1 MTLHISSAYNEDL
14 IHINSKIVEMGGL
27 CEQIINNT
35 NLSIRDNN
43 VQLAEKA
50 VLLDEKLDFLE
61 NEINESVIKAI
72 ALRQPVADDLRV
84 LFSAI
89 KISGAFERVGDLCKN
104 IAKRTQLLSDE
115 YQIDI
120 RREIFELGEKV
131 KKQLTRSINSYTNQ
145 DIKLATKV
153 WKNDYKIDQMYTD
166 LFENLL
172 VYLKK
177 KKRVASGS
185 HLMIIAKNYER
196 IGDHTTHIGEMTHFA
211 ITGENLVAVRP
222 KVNLPV

>member
-1 MTLHISSAYNEDL
+1 M
-14 IHINSKIVEMGGL
+14 
-27 CEQIINNT
+27 NNT

-50 VLLDEKLDFLE
+50 VILDEKLDYLE

-211 ITGENLVAVRP
+211 ITGENLVAIRP

>member
-27 CEQIINNT
+27 CEQIIDNT
-35 NLSIRDNN
+35 NLSIKDNN

-50 VLLDEKLDFLE
+50 ILLDEKLDFLE

-104 IAKRTQLLSDE
+104 IAKRIQLLTDE
-115 YQIDI
+115 NQVEI

-131 KKQLTRSINSYTNQ
+131 KKQLTRSINSYT
-145 DIKLATKV
+145 DKDTKLATKV
-153 WKNDYKIDQMYTD
+153 WKNDYKVDQMYTD
-166 LFENLL
+166 LFNNLL

-196 IGDHTTHIGEMTHFA
+196 IGDHATHIGEMTHFA

>member
-27 CEQIINNT
+27 CEQIIDNT
-35 NLSIRDNN
+35 NLSIKDNN

-50 VLLDEKLDFLE
+50 ILLDEKLDFLE

-115 YQIDI
+115 NQIDI

>member
-27 CEQIINNT
+27 CEQIIDNT
-35 NLSIRDNN
+35 NLSIKDNN

-50 VLLDEKLDFLE
+50 VILDEKLDYLE

-104 IAKRTQLLSDE
+104 IAKRTQLLTDE

-120 RREIFELGEKV
+120 RRQIFELGEKV

>member
-27 CEQIINNT
+27 CEQIIDNT
-35 NLSIRDNN
+35 NLSIKDNN

-50 VLLDEKLDFLE
+50 ILLDEKLDFLE

-104 IAKRTQLLSDE
+104 IAKRTQLLTDE
-115 YQIDI
+115 NQIEI

-131 KKQLTRSINSYTNQ
+131 KKQLTRSINSYT
-145 DIKLATKV
+145 DKDTKLATKV
-153 WKNDYKIDQMYTD
+153 WKNDYKVDQMYTD
-166 LFENLL
+166 LFNNLL

-211 ITGENLVAVRP
+211 ITGENLVAIRP

>member
-27 CEQIINNT
+27 CEQIIDNT
-35 NLSIRDNN
+35 NLSIKDNN

-50 VLLDEKLDFLE
+50 ILLDEKLDFLE

-104 IAKRTQLLSDE
+104 IAKRTQLLTDE
-115 YQIDI
+115 NQIDI

-211 ITGENLVAVRP
+211 ITGENLVAIRP

>member
-27 CEQIINNT
+27 CEQIIDNT
-35 NLSIRDNN
+35 NLSIKDNN

-50 VLLDEKLDFLE
+50 ILLDEKLDFLE

-104 IAKRTQLLSDE
+104 IAKRTQLLIDE
-115 YQIDI
+115 NQIEI

-153 WKNDYKIDQMYTD
+153 WKNDYKVDQMYTD
-166 LFENLL
+166 LFNNLL

-211 ITGENLVAVRP
+211 ITGENLVAIRP

>member
-27 CEQIINNT
+27 CEQIIDGT
-35 NLSIRDNN
+35 NLSIKDNN
-43 VQLAEKA
+43 TQLAEKA
-50 VLLDEKLDFLE
+50 VFLDEKLDSLE

-104 IAKRTQLLSDE
+104 IAKRTQLLTDE

-166 LFENLL
+166 LFKNLL

-211 ITGENLVAVRP
+211 ITGENLVAIRP

>member
-1 MTLHISSAYNEDL
+1 MTLHISSAYNDDL

-27 CEQIINNT
+27 CEQIIDNT
-35 NLSIRDNN
+35 NLSIKDKN

-50 VLLDEKLDFLE
+50 ILLDEKLDFLE

-104 IAKRTQLLSDE
+104 IAKRTQLLTDE
-115 YQIDI
+115 NQIDI

-145 DIKLATKV
+145 DTKLATKV
-153 WKNDYKIDQMYTD
+153 WKNDYKVDQMYTD
-166 LFENLL
+166 LFNNLL

-211 ITGENLVAVRP
+211 ITGENLVAIRP

>member
-1 MTLHISSAYNEDL
+1 MTLHISSAFNEDL
-14 IHINSKIVEMGGL
+14 IRINGKIVEMGGL
-27 CEQIINNT
+27 CEQVITNS
-35 NLSIRDNN
+35 NLSIKDNN
-43 VQLAEKA
+43 VQMAENA
-50 VLLDEKLDFLE
+50 ILLDEKIDLLE
-61 NEINESVIKAI
+61 TEINESVIKAI

-104 IAKRTQLLSDE
+104 IAKRSQLLTE
-115 YQIDI
+115 EHHTDI
-120 RREIFELGEKV
+120 RNQIFKLGEKV
-131 KKQLTRSINSYTNQ
+131 KKQLTKSINAYTNQ
-145 DIKLATKV
+145 DVKLARKV

-172 VYLKK
+172 VYLRK

>member
-27 CEQIINNT
+27 CEQIIDNT

-211 ITGENLVAVRP
+211 ITGENLVAIRP

>member
-27 CEQIINNT
+27 CEQIIDNT
-35 NLSIRDNN
+35 NLSIKDNN

-104 IAKRTQLLSDE
+104 IAKRTQLLTDE

-120 RREIFELGEKV
+120 RRQIFELGEKV

>member
-27 CEQIINNT
+27 CEQIIDNT
-35 NLSIRDNN
+35 NLSIKDNN
-43 VQLAEKA
+43 VQFAEKA
-50 VLLDEKLDFLE
+50 ILLDEKLDFLE

-104 IAKRTQLLSDE
+104 IAKRTQLLTDE
-115 YQIDI
+115 NQIDI

-211 ITGENLVAVRP
+211 ITGENLVAIRP

>member
-27 CEQIINNT
+27 CEQIIDNT
-35 NLSIRDNN
+35 NLSIKDNN

-50 VLLDEKLDFLE
+50 ILLDEKLDFLE

-104 IAKRTQLLSDE
+104 IAKRTQHLTDE
-115 YQIDI
+115 NQIEI

-131 KKQLTRSINSYTNQ
+131 KKQLTRSINSYT
-145 DIKLATKV
+145 DKDTKLATKV
-153 WKNDYKIDQMYTD
+153 WKNDYKVDQMYTD
-166 LFENLL
+166 LFNNLL

-211 ITGENLVAVRP
+211 ITGENLVAIRP

>member
-27 CEQIINNT
+27 CEQIIDNT
-35 NLSIRDNN
+35 NLSIKDNN

-50 VLLDEKLDFLE
+50 ILLDEKLDFLE

-104 IAKRTQLLSDE
+104 IAKRTQLLTDE

-120 RREIFELGEKV
+120 RRQIFELGEKV

-211 ITGENLVAVRP
+211 ITGENLVAIRP

>member
-27 CEQIINNT
+27 CEQIIDNT
-35 NLSIRDNN
+35 NLSIKDNN

-50 VLLDEKLDFLE
+50 ILLDEKLDFLE

-72 ALRQPVADDLRV
+72 ALRQPVAADLRV

-104 IAKRTQLLSDE
+104 IAKRTQLLTDE
-115 YQIDI
+115 NQIDI

-211 ITGENLVAVRP
+211 ITGENLVAIRP

>member
-14 IHINSKIVEMGGL
+14 SYINSKIVEMGGL
-27 CEQIINNT
+27 CEQIMNNT

-50 VLLDEKLDFLE
+50 VILDEKLDYLE

-211 ITGENLVAVRP
+211 ITGENLVAIRP

>member
-14 IHINSKIVEMGGL
+14 IYINSKIVEMGGL
-27 CEQIINNT
+27 CEQIMNNT

-104 IAKRTQLLSDE
+104 IAKRTQLLTDE

-120 RREIFELGEKV
+120 RRQIFELGEKV

-153 WKNDYKIDQMYTD
+153 WINDYKIDQMYTD

-211 ITGENLVAVRP
+211 ITGENLVAIRP

>member
-27 CEQIINNT
+27 CEQIIDGT
-35 NLSIRDNN
+35 NLSIKDNN
-43 VQLAEKA
+43 TQLAEKA
-50 VLLDEKLDFLE
+50 VFLDEKLDSLE

-104 IAKRTQLLSDE
+104 IAKRTQLLTDE
-115 YQIDI
+115 NQVEI

-166 LFENLL
+166 LFNNLL

-196 IGDHTTHIGEMTHFA
+196 IGDHATHIGEMTHFA
-211 ITGENLVAVRP
+211 ITGENLVAIRP

>member
-27 CEQIINNT
+27 CEQIIDNT
-35 NLSIRDNN
+35 NLSIKDNN

-50 VLLDEKLDFLE
+50 ILLDEKLDFLE

-104 IAKRTQLLSDE
+104 IAKRTQLLTDE
-115 YQIDI
+115 NQIDI

>member
-1 MTLHISSAYNEDL
+1 MCIRD
-14 IHINSKIVEMGGL
+14 
-27 CEQIINNT
+27 
-35 NLSIRDNN
+35 RDNN

-104 IAKRTQLLSDE
+104 IAKRTQLLTDE

-120 RREIFELGEKV
+120 RRQIFELGEKV

-211 ITGENLVAVRP
+211 ITGENLVAIRP

>member
-14 IHINSKIVEMGGL
+14 IYINSKIVEMGGL
-27 CEQIINNT
+27 GEQIINNT
-35 NLSIRDNN
+35 NLSRKDNN

-50 VLLDEKLDFLE
+50 VILDEKLDYLE

-104 IAKRTQLLSDE
+104 IAKRTQLLTDE

-120 RREIFELGEKV
+120 RRQIFELGEKV

>member
-27 CEQIINNT
+27 CEQIIDNT
-35 NLSIRDNN
+35 NLSIKDNN

-211 ITGENLVAVRP
+211 ITGENLVAIRP

>member
-14 IHINSKIVEMGGL
+14 FYINSKIVEMGGL

-211 ITGENLVAVRP
+211 ITGENLVAIRP

>member
-14 IHINSKIVEMGGL
+14 IYINSKIVEMGGL

-89 KISGAFERVGDLCKN
+89 KISGAFERAV
-104 IAKRTQLLSDE
+104 
-115 YQIDI
+115 
-120 RREIFELGEKV
+120 
-131 KKQLTRSINSYTNQ
+131 SYT
-145 DIKLATKV
+145 
-153 WKNDYKIDQMYTD
+153 
-166 LFENLL
+166 
-172 VYLKK
+172 
-177 KKRVASGS
+177 
-185 HLMIIAKNYER
+185 HL
-196 IGDHTTHIGEMTHFA
+196 T
-211 ITGENLVAVRP
+211 
-222 KVNLPV
+222 LPTISSV

>member
-27 CEQIINNT
+27 CEQIIDNT
-35 NLSIRDNN
+35 NLSIKDNN

-50 VLLDEKLDFLE
+50 ILLDEKLDFLE

-104 IAKRTQLLSDE
+104 IAKRTQLLTDE
-115 YQIDI
+115 NQIDI

-131 KKQLTRSINSYTNQ
+131 KKQPVSYT
-145 DIKLATKV
+145 
-153 WKNDYKIDQMYTD
+153 
-166 LFENLL
+166 
-172 VYLKK
+172 
-177 KKRVASGS
+177 
-185 HLMIIAKNYER
+185 HL
-196 IGDHTTHIGEMTHFA
+196 T
-211 ITGENLVAVRP
+211 
-222 KVNLPV
+222 LPTIYSV